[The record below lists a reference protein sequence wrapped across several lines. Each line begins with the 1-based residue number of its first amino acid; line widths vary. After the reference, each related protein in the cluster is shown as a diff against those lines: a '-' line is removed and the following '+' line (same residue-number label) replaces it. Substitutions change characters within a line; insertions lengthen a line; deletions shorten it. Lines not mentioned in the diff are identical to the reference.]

1 MIVPSLAE
9 FTNFADK
16 YNVIPMY
23 ESISADTET
32 PISIYLK
39 LVGEKEGFILES
51 VEQGEHLGRYSFIG
65 LRPCCRI
72 TVHGQQCNIQDGKRL
87 YRETGNPFAVLRT
100 LLNEAKTMDVSG
112 LPRFYGGA
120 VGYFGYDM
128 VENLERFASPLE
140 DDTHLP
146 DCCLMFPEIIVAV
159 DHIKHVLQII
169 ACVKVSGDPEKTYK
183 RGLSLIQEAKERLGR
198 PLPEKAKNPMPPDS
212 VCSNRT
218 KEEYML
224 MVEKAKE
231 YIVAGDIF
239 QVVLSQRL
247 STELRAEPFELY
259 RALRSV
265 NPSPYLYYLN
275 FGDIKIVGSSP
286 ELLVK
291 LENGI
296 VETRPIAGSR
306 KRGADSAEDEALK
319 KELLADEKEL
329 AEHIMLVDLG
339 RNDIGRVSQY
349 GTVSTPSLLEVE
361 KYSHIM
367 HIVSAVQGKLQPGK
381 DAIDALEACFPAG
394 TLSGAPKVRAME
406 IIRELE
412 GVKRGPYGGAVGYL
426 GYSGNMDACIAIRTF
441 VINGKQVYVQAGAG
455 IVADS
460 VPEKEY
466 EETLNKAGGLLKAL
480 KIAEED
486 DK

>member
-1 MIVPSLAE
+1 M
-9 FTNFADK
+9 FT
-16 YNVIPMY
+16 
-23 ESISADTET
+23 
-32 PISIYLK
+32 
-39 LVGEKEGFILES
+39 
-51 VEQGEHLGRYSFIG
+51 
-65 LRPCCRI
+65 
-72 TVHGQQCNIQDGKRL
+72 
-87 YRETGNPFAVLRT
+87 
-100 LLNEAKTMDVSG
+100 
-112 LPRFYGGA
+112 
-120 VGYFGYDM
+120 
-128 VENLERFASPLE
+128 
-140 DDTHLP
+140 
-146 DCCLMFPEIIVAV
+146 EIIVAV
-159 DHIKHVLQII
+159 DHNKHVLQNI

-183 RGLSLIQEAKERLGR
+183 RGLSVIQEAKEKLGR
-198 PLPEKAKNPMPPDS
+198 PLPARVKNRMPPDS

-218 KEEYML
+218 KAEYMS

-239 QVVLSQRL
+239 QVVLSRRL

-265 NPSPYLYYLN
+265 NPSPYLYYLI
-275 FGDIKIVGSSP
+275 FGEIKIVGSSP

-306 KRGADSAEDEALK
+306 KRGADSTEDEALK

-349 GTVSTPSLLEVE
+349 GTVRTPSLLEVE

-441 VINGKQVYVQAGAG
+441 VITGRRVYDQAGAG

-466 EETLNKAGGLLKAL
+466 EETVNKAGGLLKAL